1 MFDVMVTMSLIT
13 NPFSP
18 MLHHVLT
25 QHTHTHTHRHTHTHT
40 HTHTPNIENLTESE
54 NILHLLQ
61 ITMTISISIVTF
73 EIGFL
78 KLDKEKASL
87 PTKLSS

>member
-25 QHTHTHTHRHTHTHT
+25 QHTHTHT

>member
-25 QHTHTHTHRHTHTHT
+25 QHTHTHT

-78 KLDKEKASL
+78 KLNKEKASL